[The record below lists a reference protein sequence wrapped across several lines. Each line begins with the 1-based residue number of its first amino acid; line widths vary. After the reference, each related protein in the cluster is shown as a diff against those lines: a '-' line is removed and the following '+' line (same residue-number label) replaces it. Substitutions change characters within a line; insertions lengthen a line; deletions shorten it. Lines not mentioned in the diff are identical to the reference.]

1 MWRSDP
7 TCETTVAKAWR
18 PKFNGSPIAQV
29 QAKIK
34 KCGDDLTRWN
44 RVQFG
49 NITRLLKKKTDQL
62 KQAELDS
69 TLGLGHDTVVSIRN
83 EVNELLV
90 KEERM
95 WKQRSRESWLKE
107 GDSNTRY
114 FHSRASHRKRRNS
127 ILAVRSDVGELI
139 TDPEQ
144 IGNQFTAY
152 YQELFTAALLED
164 VDTVLDGI
172 QPSVTNEMNQALV
185 SHFTEDE
192 VILAMKQMA
201 PLKAP
206 GPDGMPPVFYQSYWH
221 VVGKDIT
228 AAVLYCLHSGK
239 LLPSLNHTYV
249 TLIPKIKCPEKVT
262 EYRPI
267 SLCNVLYKL
276 ISKVLANCLKKILPH
291 IISESQ
297 SAFVPGRLITDNILI
312 AFETLH
318 HKHNKRVGKVGSMAL
333 KLDMSKA
340 YDRVEWS
347 FLK

>member
-18 PKFNGSPIAQV
+18 LKFNGYPIAQV
-29 QAKIK
+29 QDKIK

-44 RVQFG
+44 QVQFG

-62 KQAELDS
+62 KQAELDN
-69 TLGLGHDTVVSIRN
+69 TLGLGHNTVVSIRN

-172 QPSVTNEMNQALV
+172 QPSVTNKMNQALV